1 LPKISDLEQQRAQ
14 LYRALAESGDS
25 HRGSIGA
32 TYRRCGKPNC
42 TCTDLERP
50 GHGHRHRHRLTRSLG
65 SKTRAKQL
73 HARPELE
80 KATREAAN
88 YRHSVA
94 LSLRIIEVKGQICGA
109 RPISAPAEEELP
121 RRPCHRAASGP
132 A

>member
-1 LPKISDLEQQRAQ
+1 MPKISDLEQQGAQ

-42 TCTDLERP
+42 ACTDLEHP
-50 GHGHRHRHRLTRSLG
+50 GHGHRLTRSLG
-65 SKTRAKQL
+65 SKIRAKQL
-73 HARPELE
+73 HPGPELE
-80 KATREAAN
+80 KATREVAN

-94 LSLRIIEVKGQICGA
+94 LSPRIIEDKGQICGA